1 MPTQEVLDL
10 IRKYVAPYRR
20 QGLPAERV
28 DPGDTCGLQLDKGDA
43 AELLQ
48 DGHRVAGGDEQD
60 LLYAQ
65 DRWSSPLV
73 FQAMDAAGKDGTIKH
88 VMSGVNVG
96 AMVSLDLREARRRE
110 KKELSA
116 GRAALFRKR

>member
-1 MPTQEVLDL
+1 VTPAACSWT
-10 IRKYVAPYRR
+10 RATRR
-20 QGLPAERV
+20 SCCKTGTAWLA
-28 DPGDTCGLQLDKGDA
+28 
-43 AELLQ
+43 
-48 DGHRVAGGDEQD
+48 DEQD

-73 FQAMDAAGKDGTIKH
+73 FQAMDAADKDGTIKH
-88 VMSGVNVG
+88 VMSGVNVE

-116 GRAALFRKR
+116 GRAALFRKRSSEAFRHARHR